1 MEITHSS
8 DVTESLCWTAEINT
22 TFCKLQINYGVAR
35 HACSIVSNSFVTPWT
50 IARQAP
56 LSMGFPKQEY
66 RSGLPWPPPEDLP
79 DTGVKHVNKKVS
91 FLQLYHED
99 AVLLETKIHTEGN
112 KGEI

>member
-1 MEITHSS
+1 
-8 DVTESLCWTAEINT
+8 
-22 TFCKLQINYGVAR
+22 
-35 HACSIVSNSFVTPWT
+35 
-50 IARQAP
+50 
-56 LSMGFPKQEY
+56 MGFPKQEY